1 MTLSMSSH
9 LVETMMINVE
19 DFSDSFLTCGTC
31 LSGYNSSHHAAKILP
46 CSHTI
51 CRSCLERILETQQND
66 ESFRCPIC
74 RETITV
80 PAGGAAAFPPAFI
93 VNQLLDLLASQRRD
107 RVPKCRL
114 HPGQELLFCETCD
127 VVFCPD
133 CGGRGARGHATEPCG
148 GSIFAGV
155 GSNGDNSL
163 LAAAA
168 SLPVLSTGSGQSSR
182 PHSGAA
188 SGYESSRADL
198 DHAGPTGSGQ
208 TGVGGSGGAA
218 LNHNVI
224 SFSVAIKRCSQ
235 ILLYKAHLCVQ
246 ELNSAQEAVTAEL
259 ERLTESSD
267 ACIAAAE
274 SSFSEVKALVE
285 RRQAELLHS
294 IRRLTE
300 EKRRALLDQLAL
312 IESERDLVKEQC
324 AGLNAM
330 PEHGSDT
337 DGDDGA
343 TAGDDA
349 DDDESEDSPDFQMD
363 VRSISKGI
371 SYLNDKLD
379 TIASLTEPRE
389 NAFLRYQDKPVRQA
403 ISAGPPGSQAAAAA
417 AVPAV
422 VSGSASIVDVA
433 RCLAAFG
440 RIAVST
446 TYPPLCTAKLPD
458 LVHVHLP
465 VKVIVRAY
473 DYHGQPQ
480 TVGTDP
486 ITAHF
491 TDSHGREAPSHL
503 LDLGNGSYEI
513 TLLPVSSGAHK
524 LSVNILS
531 RPIRGSPFLIS
542 VRARQAPYWCLHE
555 AYEGR
560 TLVQPVAVS
569 VLPPVSPPSQTA
581 SHGAS
586 EDAAAPSV
594 AVSTAPSAPA
604 VPPGSVL
611 LLDTGN
617 SRLLV
622 LDSDSGSVNAA
633 LVNDALKGQAAT
645 GMALCPAGLWIVN
658 WRVNELLLLDLAT
671 NEIRQ
676 KISSPLFMEPTSVC
690 VCPRTGRVL
699 VADNGAGCVFECRRQ
714 ISPSDS
720 GENQQRQHQHLPLCP
735 GSPGD
740 RVLVSPLI
748 DSRCRTT
755 TSNTVAGN
763 VQHRKTGAVADSA
776 TAADGFSDAL
786 RRVTAICI
794 ASSGE
799 IILAA
804 GAELQIYSPEGHHLG
819 DLTPP
824 AFSVDPRALLM
835 EPLTSVSG
843 SQFPQRTS
851 TLPTPLSMNSSAPGS
866 TLTLMAA
873 HRASSH
879 RPPSLGGTMRSAHV
893 GGGGAPVRGHFGG
906 VTMGTLAPGVA
917 CKDDLGECILASHTD
932 RSRSAVVVWPE
943 SVWRSVIGRIVGSR
957 PASVVNA
964 AGAAA
969 NGTPNDS
976 SASFLLDGLAS
987 LSVSSRDSTESLSED
1002 AFRNGGA
1009 GGLGFSLM
1017 RQALKHPYILEVEPP
1032 QMRRLAG
1039 LAALTTSRSVVAA
1052 DLGGQCAYCLRYA

>member
-1 MTLSMSSH
+1 MPFRLHVRDLTYAFVPNSGFSDAIMTLSMSSH

-31 LSGYNSSHHAAKILP
+31 LSGYNSSDHTAKILP

-51 CRSCLERILETQQND
+51 CRNCLERILETQQND

-74 RETITV
+74 RETIAV
-80 PAGGAAAFPPAFI
+80 PGGGAAAFPPAFI

-114 HPGQELLFCETCD
+114 HPSQELLFCETCD
-127 VVFCPD
+127 VIFCPD
-133 CGGRGARGHATEPCG
+133 CRGRGGARGHATEPCG

-155 GSNGDNSL
+155 GNNNGDSSL
-163 LAAAA
+163 LAA
-168 SLPVLSTGSGQSSR
+168 SLPVLSAGPGQSSR
-182 PHSGAA
+182 PNSGVA
-188 SGYESSRADL
+188 SGYESIRGDI
-198 DHAGPTGSGQ
+198 DHAGPGQ
-208 TGVGGSGGAA
+208 TGLGGTTTTSSGGGGAA

-274 SSFSEVKALVE
+274 SSFSEIKALVE
-285 RRQAELLHS
+285 RRQAELLHT

-324 AGLNAM
+324 DGLNAM
-330 PEHGSDT
+330 
-337 DGDDGA
+337 
-343 TAGDDA
+343 
-349 DDDESEDSPDFQMD
+349 MD

-389 NAFLRYQDKPVRQA
+389 NAFLRYQDKPTRQA
-403 ISAGPPGSQAAAAA
+403 ISAAGPPGAGAAAAA
-417 AVPAV
+417 ALP
-422 VSGSASIVDVA
+422 GSASIVDVA

-458 LVHVHLP
+458 VVHVHLP
-465 VKVIVRAY
+465 VKVVVRAY

-486 ITAHF
+486 ITARF
-491 TDSHGREAPSHL
+491 IDSHGREAPSQL

-513 TLLPVSSGAHK
+513 TLLPVSPGAHQ

-531 RPIRGSPFLIS
+531 RPIRGSPFLVS
-542 VRARQAPYWCLHE
+542 VRARQAPHWCLHE

-569 VLPPVSPPSQTA
+569 ALPPISPPPQTA
-581 SHGAS
+581 PP
-586 EDAAAPSV
+586 DAPEEAGPV
-594 AVSTAPSAPA
+594 PTEPPPPA

-622 LDSDSGSVNAA
+622 LDPDSGSVKTA

-645 GMALCPAGLWIVN
+645 GMALCSAGLWVVN
-658 WRVNELLLLDLAT
+658 WRANELLLLDLAT

-676 KISSPLFMEPTSVC
+676 KISSPLFVEPTSVC

-714 ISPSDS
+714 TPLPDS
-720 GENQQRQHQHLPLCP
+720 GQNQQRQHLALCP
-735 GSPGD
+735 GSAGD
-740 RVLVSPLI
+740 AVLVSPLI

-755 TSNTVAGN
+755 SSNTAAAATAGHA
-763 VQHRKTGAVADSA
+763 QHRKTSAVADSG
-776 TAADGFSDAL
+776 DGFGGAL
-786 RRVTAICI
+786 RRVTGICV

-799 IILAA
+799 IVLAA
-804 GAELQIYSPEGHHLG
+804 GAELQIYSPEGRHLG
-819 DLTPP
+819 VLCPP
-824 AFSVDPRALLM
+824 AFSVDPRALLI
-835 EPLTSVSG
+835 EPLTNVSS
-843 SQFPQRTS
+843 SQFSQRTS

-873 HRASSH
+873 HRTSSR
-879 RPPSLGGTMRSAHV
+879 RPPSLGGTMRSAL
-893 GGGGAPVRGHFGG
+893 GGGGASVRGHFGG
-906 VTMGTLAPGVA
+906 VTMGTLPAGVS
-917 CKDDLGECILASHTD
+917 CEDDLGECILASHTD

-943 SVWRSVIGRIVGSR
+943 PVWRSVIGRLSGSR
-957 PASVVNA
+957 PASVVN
-964 AGAAA
+964 GVSTAA
-969 NGTPNDS
+969 NGCTSDS
-976 SASFLLDGLAS
+976 PASLLLEGLANF
-987 LSVSSRDSTESLSED
+987 SVGSHDSTESLRED
-1002 AFRNGGA
+1002 CLRNGG
-1009 GGLGFSLM
+1009 GLGVSLM
-1017 RQALKHPYILEVEPP
+1017 RQAVKQPYILEVEPP

-1039 LAALTTSRSVVAA
+1039 LTALPTSRSVVAV